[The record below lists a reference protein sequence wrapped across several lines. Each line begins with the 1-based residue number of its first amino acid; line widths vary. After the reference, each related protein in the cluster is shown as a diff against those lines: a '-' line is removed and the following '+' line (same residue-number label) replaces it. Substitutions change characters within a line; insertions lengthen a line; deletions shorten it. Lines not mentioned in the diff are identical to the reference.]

1 MPSLDT
7 LKHRGAFIFVIF
19 ASSFQLSHRHYIA
32 YRIARCQ
39 KPITSS
45 DPVVVNFFKAEN
57 FRKNRKQQLKG
68 GTQFEI
74 NKERG
79 F

>member
-19 ASSFQLSHRHYIA
+19 ASSFQLLHKHYIA

-39 KPITSS
+39 KPKTSS
-45 DPVVVNFFKAEN
+45 CGCEFLHS
-57 FRKNRKQQLKG
+57 RKFQ
-68 GTQFEI
+68 
-74 NKERG
+74 
-79 F
+79 